1 MGREPMTAALPRIN
15 MQAVTAPVGMKAA
28 TPRASLNGMTAAAS
42 PRASKQSLGMN
53 VAQVVPCQSGHAT
66 PSYSRSV
73 PTANMGQPV
82 PTDGP
87 LGNVRVANE
96 GIANLGP
103 TTTSL

>member
-1 MGREPMTAALPRIN
+1 MGTAALPRIN
-15 MQAVTAPVGMKAA
+15 MQAVAAPVGMKAA

-42 PRASKQSLGMN
+42 PRASRQSLGMG
-53 VAQVVPCQSGHAT
+53 VAQVVSCQSGHAT
-66 PSYSRSV
+66 PCYSRRSSA
-73 PTANMGQPV
+73 PTANMGQAM

-87 LGNVRVANE
+87 LGNVRVAND